1 MGAKREISWKR
12 IDREG
17 ERLQIFARMERG
29 SWTFYQRRR
38 RFENWEENPSP
49 PLEDWLELLDG
60 VRRRVP
66 RRLLSPEVEN
76 RLLLDIRKCFPDSD
90 VD

>member
-12 IDREG
+12 SDGDG
-17 ERLQIFARMERG
+17 ERLQVFARQERG
-29 SWTFYQRRR
+29 RWTFYQRGR

-60 VRRRVP
+60 VRRRIP
-66 RRLLSPEVEN
+66 RRRLPPETEQ
-76 RLLLDIRKCFPDSD
+76 RLLRDIRERFPDSR